1 MKLRKQNASG
11 LIGRCFLAGA
21 FALGSINI
29 GGCVANDPGVDWGA
43 PNNRD
48 KKYVDGHLNPRFKK
62 YPDAGVDWGAPN
74 NRDKKYVD
82 GHLNPRFKKEKK
94 QNYRPIEEE
103 IGAAVIINEL
113 YNPKIFKR

>member
-1 MKLRKQNASG
+1 MVKGNKLG
-11 LIGRCFLAGA
+11 LVGRCFLAGA

-29 GGCVANDPGVDWGA
+29 GGCVANDP
-43 PNNRD
+43 
-48 KKYVDGHLNPRFKK
+48 
-62 YPDAGVDWGAPN
+62 GVDWGAPN

>member
-1 MKLRKQNASG
+1 MKQNASG

-21 FALGSINI
+21 FALGLINM
-29 GGCVANDPGVDWGA
+29 GGCTTYDDPGVNWS
-43 PNNRD
+43 
-48 KKYVDGHLNPRFKK
+48 
-62 YPDAGVDWGAPN
+62 APN

-94 QNYRPIEEE
+94 QNYRPIEQE